1 MYDDMGFW
9 TDVGRHV
16 PMGIIHRGCFSIRS
30 MMPSGSLTALLRNPD
45 PSYYELPNTAR
56 PQGEVDF
63 DVVQTAV
70 TVVQ

>member
-1 MYDDMGFW
+1 MYADMGFW

-56 PQGEVDF
+56 PQWSSPLEIS
-63 DVVQTAV
+63 QAE
-70 TVVQ
+70 